1 MKTIYKEN
9 KIEII
14 PEKMFEQAYLD
25 QFIYAIAYGEYH
37 SYNEKAERLK
47 EDELVRLIIPI
58 NN

>member
-14 PEKMFEQAYLD
+14 PENMFEQAYLD
-25 QFIYAIAYGEYH
+25 QFIYAIAYGEYQA
-37 SYNEKAERLK
+37 YDEQAERLK